1 MGEQL
6 HFSMDGEFLTAIAR
20 DWFWNMDKPYKKCE
34 ELLLSCMMGG
44 NEEEKRHV
52 CQDII
57 EGRKKLVG
65 VNEFELVD
73 DNVHVRSLGQKVE
86 ELQHKMLVS
95 QIREDMIVHPLK
107 YIDRFAMS
115 FDYDTLCKD
124 VERHYIDYSYD
135 SIKDYVIGDAGY
147 LLVPEHDRNQVPRR
161 KFRQP
166 D

>member
-34 ELLLSCMMGG
+34 ELLLSCMTGG

-86 ELQHKMLVS
+86 ELQHKMLVN
-95 QIREDMIVHPLK
+95 QISHIKSIAHKWYLVTGVPEKVRM
-107 YIDRFAMS
+107 
-115 FDYDTLCKD
+115 
-124 VERHYIDYSYD
+124 SYD
-135 SIKDYVIGDAGY
+135 NY
-147 LLVPEHDRNQVPRR
+147 LLWQRLAEFCATV
-161 KFRQP
+161 
-166 D
+166 

>member
-57 EGRKKLVG
+57 EGRKRLVG

-73 DNVHVRSLGQKVE
+73 DNVRQQPRLNQS
-86 ELQHKMLVS
+86 
-95 QIREDMIVHPLK
+95 
-107 YIDRFAMS
+107 
-115 FDYDTLCKD
+115 
-124 VERHYIDYSYD
+124 
-135 SIKDYVIGDAGY
+135 AGY
-147 LLVPEHDRNQVPRR
+147 RWGLQGNP
-161 KFRQP
+161 
-166 D
+166 

>member
-86 ELQHKMLVS
+86 ELQHK
-95 QIREDMIVHPLK
+95 IRQLTIKKV
-107 YIDRFAMS
+107 AS
-115 FDYDTLCKD
+115 ST
-124 VERHYIDYSYD
+124 D
-135 SIKDYVIGDAGY
+135 SVKI
-147 LLVPEHDRNQVPRR
+147 
-161 KFRQP
+161 
-166 D
+166 

>member
-57 EGRKKLVG
+57 
-65 VNEFELVD
+65 
-73 DNVHVRSLGQKVE
+73 
-86 ELQHKMLVS
+86 
-95 QIREDMIVHPLK
+95 
-107 YIDRFAMS
+107 
-115 FDYDTLCKD
+115 
-124 VERHYIDYSYD
+124 
-135 SIKDYVIGDAGY
+135 
-147 LLVPEHDRNQVPRR
+147 
-161 KFRQP
+161 
-166 D
+166 

>member
-57 EGRKKLVG
+57 EGRKNL
-65 VNEFELVD
+65 
-73 DNVHVRSLGQKVE
+73 
-86 ELQHKMLVS
+86 LVS
-95 QIREDMIVHPLK
+95 MSLNLSMTMFVFVPSGRRLRSFNTRCWSV
-107 YIDRFAMS
+107 RF
-115 FDYDTLCKD
+115 
-124 VERHYIDYSYD
+124 VRI
-135 SIKDYVIGDAGY
+135 
-147 LLVPEHDRNQVPRR
+147 
-161 KFRQP
+161 
-166 D
+166 